1 MLFLDPNNQSLS
13 GYICSILSKLE
24 IRCANMTHMMLSWAL
39 WHLRLWISRNIGKKH
54 ACNSRSTRG
63 THSWSNC
70 HAFSYQ
76 DLISFHYHGKRL
88 KLERKQNSN
97 MFQNPKLRK
106 KKQMYTTEMESH
118 RDIRI
123 YDRSTEL
130 AKVWRFMGS
139 RKGWKILTRLQIKL
153 EKYTQ
158 K

>member
-13 GYICSILSKLE
+13 GYILSILSKLE
-24 IRCANMTHMMLSWAL
+24 IRCANMTHLMLSWAL
-39 WHLRLWISRNIGKKH
+39 WHICLWISRNIRKKH
-54 ACNSRSTRG
+54 ACTSRSTHG

-76 DLISFHYHGKRL
+76 DLMSFHYHGKRL
-88 KLERKQNSN
+88 KLERKQNSTC
-97 MFQNPKLRK
+97 FKIPSWERRSKCIQQIWKVI
-106 KKQMYTTEMESH
+106 
-118 RDIRI
+118 DICI
-123 YDRSTEL
+123 YNKSTEL

-139 RKGWKILTRLQIKL
+139 RKGWKILTRLQTKL